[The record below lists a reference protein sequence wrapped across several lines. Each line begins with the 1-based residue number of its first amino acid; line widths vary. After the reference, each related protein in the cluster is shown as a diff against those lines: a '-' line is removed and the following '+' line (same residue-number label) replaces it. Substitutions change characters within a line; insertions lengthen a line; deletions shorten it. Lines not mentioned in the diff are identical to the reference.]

1 MKRLVRITIAAV
13 LGAQVV
19 FWIAVVLWLNL
30 RPQVPEDPEQRA
42 REMEVGNIIVVKM
55 NDSLRFVPT
64 EITIKAGDTV
74 EWRNVG
80 VVPHTVTA
88 DPARAPSSR
97 NIELPAGA
105 QPFDSG
111 WVTRRKWFRYTFN
124 QPRVY
129 QYICLPHERAG
140 MLGTVIVG

>member
-1 MKRLVRITIAAV
+1 MEFRRVIFRSKRFVRITIAAV

-88 DPARAPSSR
+88 DPTRARSEEHTS
-97 NIELPAGA
+97 ELQSLMRISYAVFCLKKKTQQNTTTA
-105 QPFDSG
+105 QN
-111 WVTRRKWFRYTFN
+111 K
-124 QPRVY
+124 Q
-129 QYICLPHERAG
+129 
-140 MLGTVIVG
+140 

>member
-1 MKRLVRITIAAV
+1 MAAV

-88 DPARAPSSR
+88 DPTRASSSR
-97 NIELPAGA
+97 NIEVPAGA
-105 QPFDSG
+105 QPLDRKS
-111 WVTRRKWFRYTFN
+111 TRLKSS
-124 QPRVY
+124 
-129 QYICLPHERAG
+129 H
-140 MLGTVIVG
+140 